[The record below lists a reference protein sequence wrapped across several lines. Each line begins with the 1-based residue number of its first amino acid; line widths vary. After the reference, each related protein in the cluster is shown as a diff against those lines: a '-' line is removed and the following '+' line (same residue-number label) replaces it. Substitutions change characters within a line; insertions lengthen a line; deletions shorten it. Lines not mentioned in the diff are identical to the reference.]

1 MQLSICAH
9 DACDGEPDQSG
20 RTQGFSQLCLAEIQR
35 LIRCGCVPCTQAM
48 PWRERGDLL
57 LPGMCGIAII
67 DFPAPRRGRQ
77 SHRMPSTFAPMY
89 RKTTPGA

>member
-1 MQLSICAH
+1 MP
-9 DACDGEPDQSG
+9 GV
-20 RTQGFSQLCLAEIQR
+20 AE
-35 LIRCGCVPCTQAM
+35 M

-77 SHRMPSTFAPMY
+77 SYRMESTSAPMC